1 MADEIIPTGGKKR
14 FQPHCDQMKI
24 WQWLPL
30 HQVCNVANVLQ
41 IYKKIQRKYTTRL
54 VLLKAY
60 LRKFEPIYPTP
71 LNEKGFLL
79 AKVFFL
85 NLNIFRTLKKTH
97 ADFYRVANLV
107 QIHYFIKH
115 SISIELKIFS
125 LCKWLRKPL
134 LN

>member
-60 LRKFEPIYPTP
+60 LRKFEPIPYSSQWKRIFIG
-71 LNEKGFLL
+71 ES
-79 AKVFFL
+79 FFL
-85 NLNIFRTLKKTH
+85 KFEHISHPKKNPRRFLSGCKLSTNPLFHQTFNFNWVENLFVMQM
-97 ADFYRVANLV
+97 VA
-107 QIHYFIKH
+107 
-115 SISIELKIFS
+115 
-125 LCKWLRKPL
+125 
-134 LN
+134 